1 MNKKLGRVAAIALSA
16 AMITSAFAM
25 STATA
30 FAADRPVQDVPAT
43 IEMHQSSKTIIKVNN
58 SGIAFALPAPTDFDL
73 ADAKVDGT
81 TKDLSGLTPEITSVS
96 KSGNSVSYDST
107 NLTAPLKAVST
118 GDTTFTFTV
127 KVPDAANNKAY
138 VANVTST
145 IKVVPTNALV
155 ITPAATDTT
164 AGQDLSG
171 SFTVSTGDEQAAASG
186 LKLVTLG
193 GNTAK
198 YGGNTAKYE
207 SVSNDAYAGNDSTPT
222 YSWASSNAGV
232 FAVAKDA
239 TNGYTA
245 GYRANAAGTAS
256 VSATVT
262 GDDNRQIVPLNVTV
276 KDNTSIAATVA
287 TDVTIAADPYD
298 TAKTYITG
306 DADGTVTKTDVTGK
320 DITLD
325 AANMTGL
332 TVADG
337 AKVGNITITNAPA
350 AFVSL
355 KVNGT
360 TGDIVFDKTTSA
372 GALPATV
379 IGTGAA
385 TGTIDLS
392 NVSAPTSTDVTLVSA
407 DDKDITVGAINLPT
421 ASTLAVTNGASKD
434 NKVSIG
440 SVTADTVTVKGSAA
454 KTDAAITAAANIT
467 AATHT
472 DTDPDASKYSNVAIN
487 SLSATD
493 DAATTGTA
501 LTVNDA
507 ALKVNTSNKLASI
520 ATTGE
525 TNASD
530 VTIGNKSTITA
541 LTSVKPA
548 DTFNFVAGAN
558 IGTATTDATG
568 TKATVVSAPA
578 NSLTIGSNSTG
589 EIAVKLLGS
598 YKAGDSWVVTDAKG
612 NVDLS
617 GSFVAGKITN
627 SNFDSSDADSAK
639 ATSTGYQFF
648 VAGKTVTGIAM
659 DKSAVT
665 LGLNDST
672 TLSVSD
678 LPAGAADYAKYDVQ
692 WTTDNPD
699 FVTVSGSG
707 KSATIKAV
715 KYADLKADDSDNSAN
730 VTANYLAYD
739 NTGKSYP
746 IGTAT
751 CKVAVVPE
759 GAAVTTVVA
768 TLPDGSTK
776 LLQTDGSTADTVIN
790 VPLSMDMHFAFSSNK
805 ENDNAIGFVVG
816 NGNKFAT
823 GTVSAFDKTAGEYTV
838 RPFGNM
844 DDVKAGTGTG
854 VYAFGKKI
862 CTVKTI
868 DRPFTCDTTL
878 DKGMK
883 VGQNYSFRVTPNDK
897 SATFTFMTA
906 NGSKLSTSY
915 KKAYYPTANGD
926 YICSISAK
934 GAGSVGVY
942 CQINGVTYKV
952 FTANISK

>member
-43 IEMHQSSKTIIKVNN
+43 IEMNQSSKTIIKVNN
-58 SGIAFALPAPTDFDL
+58 SGTAFALPASADFDL

-81 TKDLSGLTPEITSVS
+81 TKDLSSLTPTITSVS

-127 KVPDAANNKAY
+127 KVPDTANNKAY

-145 IKVVPTNALV
+145 VKVVPTNALV
-155 ITPAATDTT
+155 ITPVATTAAA

-171 SFTVSTGDEQAAASG
+171 SFTVSTGDEQAAATG

-193 GNTAK
+193 A
-198 YGGNTAKYE
+198 NTAKYE
-207 SVSNDAYAGNDSTPT
+207 SVSNAAYVGTGATPT
-222 YSWASSNAGV
+222 YTWASSNAGV

-276 KDNTSIAATVA
+276 ADNTTIAATA
-287 TDVTIAADPYD
+287 TTDVKIAADPYD

-306 DADGTVTKTDVTGK
+306 SVDGSVTKTDVTGK
-320 DITLD
+320 NITLD

-350 AFVSL
+350 AFTAL
-355 KVNGT
+355 NVNGT

-392 NVSAPTSTDVTLVSA
+392 NVSAPTSTDVKLTG
-407 DDKDITVGAINLPT
+407 DEDKDISVGAIVLPKDKALT
-421 ASTLAVTNGASKD
+421 VTNDTTKD

-454 KTDAAITAAANIT
+454 NSAAAV
-467 AATHT
+467 A
-472 DTDPDASKYSNVAIN
+472 DTSKYSNVAIN

-507 ALKVNTSNKLASI
+507 ALNVKTSGKLASV
-520 ATTGE
+520 ATTAE

-530 VTIGNKSTITA
+530 VTIGNNTTITA
-541 LTSVKPA
+541 LTSIKPA
-548 DTFNFVAGAN
+548 DTFNFTAGAN
-558 IGTATTDATG
+558 IAGATTDVTG
-568 TKATVVSAPA
+568 SKATVVSAPA
-578 NSLTIGSNSTG
+578 NSLTIGSNSAG

-598 YKAGDSWVVTDAKG
+598 YKAGDSWVVTDAKE

-617 GSFVAGKITN
+617 GSFAAGKITN

-715 KYADLKADDSDNSAN
+715 KYADLKVKDNDNIAN
-730 VTANYLAYD
+730 VTANYRAYD
-739 NTGKSYP
+739 NTGKSYS

-790 VPLSMDMHFAFSSNK
+790 IPLSMDMHFAFSSNK

>member
-43 IEMHQSSKTIIKVNN
+43 IEMKQAEKTIIKVNN
-58 SGIAFALPAPTDFDL
+58 SRVAFAKPGATAFDL
-73 ADAKVDGT
+73 ANAKVNGA
-81 TKDLSGLTPEITSVS
+81 TKDLHTLTPEITSVT
-96 KSGNSVSYDST
+96 KSGSSVSYDST

-127 KVPDAANNKAY
+127 KVPDTANNKAY

-145 IKVVPTNALV
+145 VKVVPTNALV
-155 ITPAATDTT
+155 ITPAATTAD

-171 SFTVSTGDEQAAASG
+171 SFTVGTGEQKDAG
-186 LKLVTLG
+186 LKLVTMG
-193 GNTAK
+193 TNTNA
-198 YGGNTAKYE
+198 YE
-207 SVSNDAYAGNDSTPT
+207 SAPNAAYVGAGATPT
-222 YSWASSNAGV
+222 YTWASSNAGV

-287 TDVTIAADPYD
+287 TDVKIAADPYD

-306 DADGTVTKTDVTGK
+306 VDHTTGVTNADVTKTDVTGK

-337 AKVGNITITNAPA
+337 AKVGKITIKNAPA
-350 AFVSL
+350 AFVGL
-355 KVNGT
+355 TVNGT
-360 TGDIVFDKTTSA
+360 TGDIVFDKDTSKL
-372 GALPATV
+372 ALPVTV

-392 NVSAPTSTDVTLVSA
+392 NVTAPASTDVKLTG
-407 DDKDITVGAINLPT
+407 DEDKDISVGAIVLPKDKALT
-421 ASTLAVTNGASKD
+421 VTNDTTKD

-454 KTDAAITAAANIT
+454 NSAAAV
-467 AATHT
+467 A
-472 DTDPDASKYSNVAIN
+472 DTSKYSNVAIN

-541 LTSVKPA
+541 LTSVKDA
-548 DTFNFVAGAN
+548 DTFNFTAGAN
-558 IGTATTDATG
+558 ISGATTDATNS
-568 TKATVVSAPA
+568 KATVVSAPA
-578 NSLTIGSNSTG
+578 NSLTIGSNSAG

-612 NVDLS
+612 NVDLTD
-617 GSFVAGKITN
+617 SFAAGKITN

-790 VPLSMDMHFAFSSNK
+790 IPLSMDMHFAFSSNK

>member
-58 SGIAFALPAPTDFDL
+58 SGIAFALPGAADFDL

-81 TKDLSGLTPEITSVS
+81 TKDLSGLAPEITSVS

-127 KVPDAANNKAY
+127 KVPDTANNKAY

-155 ITPAATDTT
+155 ITPAATAIA

-171 SFTVSTGDEQAAASG
+171 SFTVSTGDEQAAATG

-193 GNTAK
+193 ANTA
-198 YGGNTAKYE
+198 NYE

-276 KDNTSIAATVA
+276 ADNTTIAAKTASTAVK
-287 TDVTIAADPYD
+287 IAADPYD

-306 DADGTVTKTDVTGK
+306 SVDGSVTKTDVTGK
-320 DITLD
+320 NITLD

-350 AFVSL
+350 AFTAL
-355 KVNGT
+355 NVNGT

-372 GALPATV
+372 EALPTTV

-392 NVSAPTSTDVTLVSA
+392 NVSAPTSTDVKLTG
-407 DDKDITVGAINLPT
+407 DEDKDISVGAIVLPKDKALT
-421 ASTLAVTNGASKD
+421 VTNDTTKD

-440 SVTADTVTVKGSAA
+440 SVTADTVTVNGSAT

-472 DTDPDASKYSNVAIN
+472 DTDPDTSKYSNVAIN

-541 LTSVKPA
+541 LTSVKNA
-548 DTFNFVAGAN
+548 DTFNFTAGAN
-558 IGTATTDATG
+558 IAGATADAAG
-568 TKATVVSAPA
+568 SKATVVSAPA
-578 NSLTIGSNSTG
+578 NSLTIGSNSAG

-598 YKAGDSWVVTDAKG
+598 YKAGDSWVVTDAKE

-617 GSFVAGKITN
+617 GSFAAGKITN

-715 KYADLKADDSDNSAN
+715 KYADLKANDSDNSAN

-790 VPLSMDMHFAFSSNK
+790 IPLSMDMHFAFSSNK

>member
-43 IEMHQSSKTIIKVNN
+43 IEMNQSSKTIIKVNN
-58 SGIAFALPAPTDFDL
+58 SGTAFALPASADFDL

-81 TKDLSGLTPEITSVS
+81 TKDLSSLTPTITSVS

-127 KVPDAANNKAY
+127 KVPDTANNKAY

-145 IKVVPTNALV
+145 VKVVPTNALV
-155 ITPAATDTT
+155 ITPAATTT
-164 AGQDLSG
+164 AAGQDLSG
-171 SFTVSTGDEQAAASG
+171 SFTVSTGDEQAAATG

-193 GNTAK
+193 ANT
-198 YGGNTAKYE
+198 TSKYE
-207 SVSNDAYAGNDSTPT
+207 SVPNTDYTATTPT
-222 YSWASSNAGV
+222 YSWASSNVGA
-232 FAVAKDA
+232 FAVAKGDA
-239 TNGYTA
+239 THAFTA
-245 GYRANAAGTAS
+245 GYRANAAGTAN

-276 KDNTSIAATVA
+276 ADNTTIAATD
-287 TDVTIAADPYD
+287 TTGVTIAADPYD
-298 TAKTYITG
+298 TTKTYITG
-306 DADGTVTKTDVTGK
+306 DTAGTVTKTDVTGK
-320 DITLD
+320 NITLD

-350 AFVSL
+350 DFVSL

-372 GALPATV
+372 GALLATV

-392 NVSAPTSTDVTLVSA
+392 NVTDPASTSVTLTGEE
-407 DDKDITVGAINLPT
+407 DKDISVGAIVLPT
-421 ASTLAVTNGASKD
+421 AKTLAVKNDTTKD

-440 SVTADTVTVKGSAA
+440 SVTADTVTVAGKVTKSAA
-454 KTDAAITAAANIT
+454 AIAD
-467 AATHT
+467 T
-472 DTDPDASKYSNVAIN
+472 DTSKYSNVAIN

-507 ALKVNTSNKLASI
+507 ALKVNTSSKLASLD
-520 ATTGE
+520 TTGE

-541 LTSVKPA
+541 LTSVKDA
-548 DTFNFVAGAN
+548 DTFNFTAGAN

-578 NSLTIGSNSTG
+578 NSLTIGSNGTG

-617 GSFVAGKITN
+617 GSFAGGKITN

-739 NTGKSYP
+739 NTGKSYS

-790 VPLSMDMHFAFSSNK
+790 IPLSMDMHFAFSSNK

>member
-43 IEMHQSSKTIIKVNN
+43 IEMNQSSKTIIKVNN
-58 SGIAFALPAPTDFDL
+58 SGTAFALPVAADFDL

-81 TKDLSGLTPEITSVS
+81 TKDLQTLASTMTITSVS

-127 KVPDAANNKAY
+127 KVPDTANNKAY

-145 IKVVPTNALV
+145 VKVVPTNALV
-155 ITPAATDTT
+155 ITPAATDAD

-193 GNTAK
+193 ANTS
-198 YGGNTAKYE
+198 KYE
-207 SVSNDAYAGNDSTPT
+207 SVPNTDYIATTPT
-222 YSWASSNAGV
+222 YSWASSNVGA
-232 FAVAKDA
+232 FAVAKGDA
-239 TNGYTA
+239 THAFTA
-245 GYRANAAGTAS
+245 GYRANAAGTAN

-276 KDNTSIAATVA
+276 KDNTSIAATAA
-287 TDVTIAADPYD
+287 TDVKIAADPYD

-306 DADGTVTKTDVTGK
+306 VDHTTGVTNADVTKTDVTGK

-337 AKVGNITITNAPA
+337 AKVGKITIKNAPA
-350 AFVSL
+350 AFVGL
-355 KVNGT
+355 TVNGT

-392 NVSAPTSTDVTLVSA
+392 NVSAPTSTDVKLTG
-407 DDKDITVGAINLPT
+407 DEDKDISVGAIVLPKDKALT
-421 ASTLAVTNGASKD
+421 VTNDTTKD

-440 SVTADTVTVKGSAA
+440 SVTADTVTVNGSAT
-454 KTDAAITAAANIT
+454 KS
-467 AATHT
+467 ATL
-472 DTDPDASKYSNVAIN
+472 DASKYSNVAIN

-493 DAATTGTA
+493 TKATTGTA

-507 ALKVNTSNKLASI
+507 ALNVKTSGKLASV
-520 ATTGE
+520 ATTAE

-530 VTIGNKSTITA
+530 VTIGNNTTITA

-598 YKAGDSWVVTDAKG
+598 YKAGDSWVVTGAKE

-617 GSFVAGKITN
+617 GSFAAGKITN

-715 KYADLKADDSDNSAN
+715 KYADLKANDSDNSAN

-739 NTGKSYP
+739 NTGKSYS

-790 VPLSMDMHFAFSSNK
+790 IPLSMDMHFAFSSNK